1 MREETVLP
9 FCRPNLTLR
18 QKLEGSS
25 AVCQPQG
32 WLLLPGLAGVVEQE
46 LDFEVFA
53 VHFLRL
59 GDTFARTCPY
69 PE

>member
-32 WLLLPGLAGVVEQE
+32 WLLLPGLAGVVEPCRVVGVVGVVG
-46 LDFEVFA
+46 VFA
-53 VHFLRL
+53 
-59 GDTFARTCPY
+59 
-69 PE
+69 